1 MTNSAKDSY
10 LNPSYATDLDLCS
23 RWELIIISIITFSII
38 VFCFVFT
45 KKFLKMIPILIDLT
59 LFTLMIGEIA
69 NGKRNLTLSEKIFP
83 SFNLNKLIDYKN
95 LIWYPNITNMR
106 EKLIANN
113 DCSFKLKTLLAIV
126 SISIITISEHIGD
139 RINIE
144 NLTGNDFI
152 SKKSGLSKTLIGSG
166 IATIVSAFMEGS
178 VNTSYR
184 ENTSIIAMTKIVSIW
199 IIFANACMS
208 IVISFKAPISQVITI
223 IPKKVISGVEII
235 LFSLIA
241 INGLKL
247 LIS

>member
-1 MTNSAKDSY
+1 
-10 LNPSYATDLDLCS
+10 
-23 RWELIIISIITFSII
+23 
-38 VFCFVFT
+38 
-45 KKFLKMIPILIDLT
+45 MIPILIDLTLGT

-113 DCSFKLKTLLAIV
+113 DCSFKSKTLLAIV
-126 SISIITISEHIGD
+126 PISIITISQHIGD

-208 IVISFKAPISQVITI
+208 IVISFKATISQVITI